1 MDWFIIYILIGLA
14 VGLIAGMLGI
24 GGGTT
29 LVPLLVFAFTTQDF
43 DSTKILHLAIGTTI
57 TTIVFTSI
65 SSLRQHHRRG
75 VVRWDIFKKATPGLI
90 GGTLLGTFV
99 ADVLSS
105 ESLAIFFVLFVYYS
119 SIKLFFD
126 SNHSTKRELPGVI
139 GVTFA
144 SILIGIISSLVGA
157 GGGVISIPL
166 MVMCNVPILQAVGT
180 SAALGFP
187 IAVAGSIG
195 YIYHGLGESLL
206 PALSLGYVYTPA
218 LLGIVL
224 GTFITVPF
232 GVRVAHQMQ
241 GDSLKKVFAVLL
253 FLLASRMAWE
263 ILGA

>member
-1 MDWFIIYILIGLA
+1 
-14 VGLIAGMLGI
+14 
-24 GGGTT
+24 
-29 LVPLLVFAFTTQDF
+29 
-43 DSTKILHLAIGTTI
+43 
-57 TTIVFTSI
+57 
-65 SSLRQHHRRG
+65 
-75 VVRWDIFKKATPGLI
+75 
-90 GGTLLGTFV
+90 
-99 ADVLSS
+99 
-105 ESLAIFFVLFVYYS
+105 
-119 SIKLFFD
+119 
-126 SNHSTKRELPGVI
+126 
-139 GVTFA
+139 
-144 SILIGIISSLVGA
+144 
-157 GGGVISIPL
+157 